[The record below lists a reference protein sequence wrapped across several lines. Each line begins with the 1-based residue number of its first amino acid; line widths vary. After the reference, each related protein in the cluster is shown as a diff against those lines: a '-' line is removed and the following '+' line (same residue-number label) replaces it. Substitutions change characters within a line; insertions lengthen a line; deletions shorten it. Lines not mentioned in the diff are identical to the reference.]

1 MQLIEVNTPALE
13 NAFLQVQID
22 LYKKDKN
29 YIRPLDKDVLGV
41 FDPKR
46 NRLLRDGEAIRWVL
60 KDDKGKLIG
69 RVAAFINAKTSRGGD
84 QPTGGMGFFDCIDDQ
99 QAANMLFDA
108 CKNWL
113 QERGM
118 EAMDGPINFGDRDK
132 WWGLLID
139 GFYPPNYGMH
149 YNYPYYQR
157 LFENYGFGLYFK
169 QYTYYRMVD
178 DPLPQKYFEKAQRIL
193 ADPNYRFEHLNLKDL
208 AKYTE
213 DFRTVYNK
221 GWAKHEGVKPMT
233 EAQAAT
239 IMRTLKPVIDERLM
253 WFTYYGADPVGFFIA
268 IPELNMLFKYVN
280 GKMDLVGKLKF
291 LFHKWRGACTTMYGI
306 VFGITPE
313 HQSKGVEAAM
323 IVEAGKVVQSNP
335 SMPYVDLQ
343 MNWIG
348 DFNPKMMHLVE
359 QIGGRIYKTHATF
372 RYLFDRTKEFKR
384 MPIIGAK
391 NTQA

>member
-1 MQLIEVNTPALE
+1 MQLIEVTTPELE
-13 NAFLQVQID
+13 KEFLQVQID
-22 LYKKDKN
+22 LYKKDPN
-29 YIRPLDKDVLGV
+29 YIRPLDKDIIGV
-41 FDPKR
+41 FDPKK
-46 NRLLRDGEAIRWVL
+46 NKLLRDGKAIRWIL
-60 KDDKGKLIG
+60 KDAKGKSIG
-69 RVAAFINAKTSRGGD
+69 RVAAFINPKTSKGGD

-99 QAANMLFDA
+99 EAANMLLDA

-113 QERGM
+113 QEQGM
-118 EAMDGPINFGDRDK
+118 EAMDGPINLGDRDK

-139 GFYPPNYGMH
+139 GFYAPNYGMH

-157 LFENYGFGLYFK
+157 LLENYGFGLYFK
-169 QYTYYRMVD
+169 QYTYHRMVD
-178 DPLPQKYFEKAQRIL
+178 DPLPQKYNDKANRIL
-193 ADPNYRFEHLNLKDL
+193 ADPAYSFRHMDKKFL
-208 AKYTE
+208 AKFTE
-213 DFRTVYNK
+213 DFRVVYNK

-239 IMRTLKPVIDERLM
+239 IMKTLKPVIDERIM
-253 WFTYYGADPVGFFIA
+253 WFAYYNNEPVGFFIA

-280 GKMDLVGKLKF
+280 GKMDLWGKLKF
-291 LFHKWRGACTTMYGI
+291 IFHKWRGACKTMYGI

-335 SMPYVDLQ
+335 SIPYVDLQ

-372 RYLFDRTKEFKR
+372 RYLFDRTKQFKR
-384 MPIIGAK
+384 MPIIK
-391 NTQA
+391 

>member
-1 MQLIEVNTPALE
+1 MQLIEVNTPELE
-13 NAFLQVQID
+13 KDFLQVQLN
-22 LYKKDKN
+22 LYKKDPN
-29 YIRPLDKDVLGV
+29 YIRPLDKDVLNV
-41 FDPKR
+41 FDPKK
-46 NRLLRDGEAIRWVL
+46 NKLLKDGEAIRWIL

-69 RVAAFINAKTSRGGD
+69 RVAAFINPKTSKGGD
-84 QPTGGMGFFDCIDDQ
+84 QPTGGMGFFDCIDNQ
-99 QAANMLFDA
+99 EAANMLLDA

-118 EAMDGPINFGDRDK
+118 EAMDGPINLGDRDK

-157 LFENYGFGLYFK
+157 LLENYGFGLYFK
-169 QYTYYRMVD
+169 QYTYYRKVD
-178 DPLPQKYFEKAQRIL
+178 DELPEKYYEKAKRIL
-193 ADPNYRFEHLNLKDL
+193 ADPAYRFEHMVKSNLP
-208 AKYTE
+208 KYTE

-233 EAQAAT
+233 EAQAGAV
-239 IMRTLKPVIDERLM
+239 MKSLKPVIDERIM
-253 WFTYYGADPVGFFIA
+253 WFAYYNDAPVGFFIA
-268 IPELNMLFKYVN
+268 IPELNKLFKYVN
-280 GKMDLVGKLKF
+280 GKMDLWGKLK
-291 LFHKWRGACTTMYGI
+291 LVYHRWRGAGSTMYGI

-323 IVEAGKVVQSNP
+323 IVEAGKLIQNNP
-335 SMPYVDLQ
+335 SIPYVDLQ

-384 MPIIGAK
+384 MPVIK
-391 NTQA
+391 

>member
-1 MQLIEVNTPALE
+1 MQLIEVNTPELE
-13 NAFLQVQID
+13 NDFLQVQIK
-22 LYKKDKN
+22 LYKKDPN
-29 YIRPLDKDVLGV
+29 YIRPLDKDVLNV
-41 FDPKR
+41 FDPKK
-46 NRLLRDGEAIRWVL
+46 NKLLRDGQAIRWIL

-69 RVAAFINAKTSRGGD
+69 RVAAFINPKTSKGGD

-99 QAANMLFDA
+99 NAANMLLDA
-108 CKNWL
+108 CKTWL

-118 EAMDGPINFGDRDK
+118 EAMDGPINLGDRDK

-157 LFENYGFGLYFK
+157 LLENYGFGLYFK
-169 QYTYYRMVD
+169 QYTYYRKVE
-178 DPLPQKYFEKAQRIL
+178 DPLPEKYYDKAQRIL
-193 ADPNYRFEHLNLKDL
+193 AAPAYRFQHMEKKNLP
-208 AKYTE
+208 KYTE

-233 EAQAAT
+233 EAQAAAV
-239 IMRTLKPVIDERLM
+239 MKSLKPVIDERIM
-253 WFTYYGADPVGFFIA
+253 WFAYYNEEPVGFFIA
-268 IPELNMLFKYVN
+268 IPELNKLFKYVN
-280 GKMDLVGKLKF
+280 GKMDLWGKLK
-291 LFHKWRGACTTMYGI
+291 LVYHRWRGAASTMYGI

-323 IVEAGKVVQSNP
+323 IVEAGKFIQNNP

-359 QIGGRIYKTHATF
+359 QVGGRIYKTHATF

-384 MPIIGAK
+384 MPVIK
-391 NTQA
+391 